1 MATTTVK
8 TQTPAL
14 ITGSLASF
22 YTVSAGSVVGNV
34 KEILLCNTTT
44 TGTDYNVIGYYVP
57 SGQSA
62 STSFM
67 FMSSTTISSGTTVR
81 IPMNSFLATGTQV
94 QFVASSANKIMCV
107 ISAVEYS

>member
-14 ITGSLASF
+14 VTASASSF
-22 YTVSAGSVVGNV
+22 YTVSAGSVIGNM
-34 KEILLCNTTT
+34 KELLLCNTTT
-44 TGTDYNVIGYYVP
+44 TGTDYNIIGYIVP

-62 STSFM
+62 STSYM
-67 FMSSTTISSGTTVR
+67 FLASTTINSGTTVR
-81 IPMNSFLATGTQV
+81 FPFDTFMAAGTQV
-94 QFVASSANKIMCV
+94 QLVASSASKIMAL

>member
-14 ITGSLASF
+14 ITASLASY

-34 KEILLCNTTT
+34 KNMLFCNTTT
-44 TGTDYNVIGYYVP
+44 VGTDYNVTGYYLP
-57 SGQSA
+57 SGQTA

-67 FMSSTTISSGTTVR
+67 FMASTTISSGQTVR
-81 IPMNSFLATGTQV
+81 LPMNDFLAAGTQV
-94 QFVASSANKIMCV
+94 QFVSNVANKISV
-107 ISAVEYS
+107 LISAVEYS